1 MSLLPSFMQAAAE
14 AALADEAVMETVEL
28 PYPKEYEMDFET
40 GMLTGHVVSGIEAI
54 KVWIWCALHT
64 QRFRY
69 AIYSW
74 DYGADVEQYFGQ
86 AVTDEFLNTDYH
98 DEVEETLTI
107 SPYITGIDNFSAYM
121 DGSVLHAEFLVRT
134 IYGDTEVSINV

>member
-86 AVTDEFLNTDYH
+86 Q
-98 DEVEETLTI
+98 
-107 SPYITGIDNFSAYM
+107 S
-121 DGSVLHAEFLVRT
+121 RT
-134 IYGDTEVSINV
+134 SF

>member
-14 AALADEAVMETVEL
+14 AALADAAVMETVEL
-28 PYPKEYEMDFET
+28 PYPKEYGMDFET
-40 GMLTGHVVSGIEAI
+40 GMLTGQVVTGIEAI

-74 DYGADVEQYFGQ
+74 DYGADMEQYIGQ
-86 AVTDEFLNTDYH
+86 AVTQEFLDTDCH

-107 SPYITGIDNFSAYM
+107 SHYITGIDDFSAELTGDHLRM
-121 DGSVLHAEFLVRT
+121 AFTVRT

>member
-14 AALADEAVMETVEL
+14 AALADAAVMETVEL
-28 PYPKEYEMDFET
+28 PYPKEYGMDFET
-40 GMLTGHVVSGIEAI
+40 GMLTGQVVTGIEAI

-74 DYGADVEQYFGQ
+74 DYGADMEQYIGQ
-86 AVTDEFLNTDYH
+86 AVTQEFLDTDCH

-107 SPYITGIDNFSAYM
+107 SPYITGIDDFSAELTGDHLRM
-121 DGSVLHAEFLVRT
+121 AFTVRT

>member
-14 AALADEAVMETVEL
+14 AALADAAVMETVEL
-28 PYPKEYEMDFET
+28 PYPKEYGMDFET
-40 GMLTGHVVSGIEAI
+40 GMLTGQVVTGIEAI

-74 DYGADVEQYFGQ
+74 DYGADTEQYIGQ
-86 AVTDEFLNTDYH
+86 AVTQEFLDTDCH

-107 SPYITGIDNFSAYM
+107 SPYITGIDDFSAELTG
-121 DGSVLHAEFLVRT
+121 DHLHMAFTVRT

>member
-14 AALADEAVMETVEL
+14 AALADETVMEAVEL
-28 PYPKEYEMDFET
+28 PHPKEYGIDFET
-40 GMLTGHVVSGIEAI
+40 GQMTGKIVEGIEAI
-54 KVWIWCALHT
+54 RVWIWCALHT

-74 DYGADVEQYFGQ
+74 DYGADMEQYIGQ
-86 AVTDEFLNTDYH
+86 AVTQEFLDTDCH

-107 SPYITGIDNFSAYM
+107 SPYITGIDDFSAELTG
-121 DGSVLHAEFLVRT
+121 DHLHMAFAVRT

>member
-14 AALADEAVMETVEL
+14 AALADAAVMETVEL
-28 PYPKEYEMDFET
+28 PYPKEYGMDFET
-40 GMLTGHVVSGIEAI
+40 GMLTGQVVTGIEAI

-74 DYGADVEQYFGQ
+74 DYGADMEQYIGQ
-86 AVTDEFLNTDYH
+86 AVTQEFLDTDCH

-107 SPYITGIDNFSAYM
+107 SPYITGIDDFSAELTG
-121 DGSVLHAEFLVRT
+121 DHLHMTFTVRT